1 MDGAFIYD
9 KYVSGKNFIGRKREV
24 TLVQNLLQQG
34 EHIVMWE
41 PPKTGKTSLIQQSL
55 FNMRVSGNRFT
66 AVQFSIMDIRNV
78 DSFLERL
85 GSSLLRMVGTTAE
98 EYASMV
104 EKYLPDTHFVFDK
117 ERFSQD
123 DKLISFSW
131 DLDDSDMEAML
142 RLPWEVAKDSGERCI
157 VIIDEFQNLDNLP
170 GGEKLMRTLAKVMQ
184 GQIESG
190 CRDAAYVLC
199 GSQVNAMNEIF
210 ARRHLFVRLVERIR
224 LSEVDEK
231 EIAEHIIRGFLSGGK
246 VIDRD
251 LLIGACR
258 LFKGH
263 LWYINHFAA
272 ICDSKSKGYI
282 MEPILL
288 ETLECLL
295 ALHEPRFRTA
305 VYSLTLHQ
313 ISLLEAAVDGVQRF
327 SAADVIRKYDLHS
340 SANVSRVKEALA
352 KKEILTFDANDNPHF
367 IDPLMEYWIKKY
379 YFAK

>member
-9 KYVSGKNFIGRKREV
+9 KYVSGKNFIGRKGNAM
-24 TLVQNLLQQG
+24 LVQNLLLQG

-55 FNMRVSGNRFT
+55 FNMRMSGNRFT
-66 AVQFSIMDIRNV
+66 AAQFSIIDIRSIE
-78 DSFLERL
+78 SFMERL
-85 GSSLLRMVGTTAE
+85 GSSLLRMVGATAE

-104 EKYLPDTHFVFDK
+104 EKYLPGTHFVFDMD
-117 ERFSQD
+117 RFSQS

-131 DLDDSDMEAML
+131 DLDDNDFEAML
-142 RLPWEVAKDSGERCI
+142 NLPWELARDRGERCV

-170 GGEKLMRTLAKVMQ
+170 GGEKLMRQIARVMQ
-184 GQIESG
+184 SHIDSG
-190 CRDAAYVLC
+190 SREASYVLC
-199 GSQVNAMNEIF
+199 GSQVNAMNDIF
-210 ARRHLFVRLVERIR
+210 SRRHIFVRLVERVK

-231 EIAEHIIRGFLSGGK
+231 EVAEHIIRGFLSGGK

-263 LWYINHFAA
+263 LWYINHFSA
-272 ICDSKSKGYI
+272 ICDAKSKGYI

-288 ETLECLL
+288 ETLECLM
-295 ALHEPRFRTA
+295 ALHEPRFRSA
-305 VYSLTLHQ
+305 MYSLTLHQ

-367 IDPLMEYWIKKY
+367 IDPLMEYWLKKY